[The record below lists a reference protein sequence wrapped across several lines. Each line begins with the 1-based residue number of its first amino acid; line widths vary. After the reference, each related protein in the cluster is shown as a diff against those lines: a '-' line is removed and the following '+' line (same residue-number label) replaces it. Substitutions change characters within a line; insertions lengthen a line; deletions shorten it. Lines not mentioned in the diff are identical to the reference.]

1 MSSGSLTR
9 SNNPPNI
16 KNLMA
21 NRLLRRITLPLVGIL
36 GPIAIR
42 LARRSM
48 RLRFVN
54 RKRFDRLRE
63 KGKPILL
70 AFWHGQ
76 LFMMPYAYSGNRIS
90 IMISRHQDGEFI
102 SRAMESFG
110 FNITRGSTTAGGTMA
125 LRAMVKRFRQGFDLA
140 FTPDG
145 PRGPRHRVQPGVI
158 QAARLTGGAI
168 LPVSFDCSKK
178 NSSGP
183 GTGSW
188 SPYHS
193 RPVTS
198 CTERRSR

>member
-1 MSSGSLTR
+1 MSSGALTR
-9 SNNPPNI
+9 SYNPPNM

-21 NRLLRRITLPLVGIL
+21 NRLLKRITIPLVGIL

-42 LARRSM
+42 LVRRSM

-54 RKRFDRLRE
+54 RERFDRLRE
-63 KGKPILL
+63 QGKPVLL

-76 LFMMPYAYSGNRIS
+76 LFMMPYAYSGNRVS

-110 FNITRGSTTAGGTMA
+110 FNITRGSTSTGGSMA

-145 PRGPRHRVQPGVI
+145 PRGPRHRVQSGVI

-188 SPYHS
+188 FPCPF
-193 RPVTS
+193 RPVFS
-198 CTERRSR
+198 CTERGSR